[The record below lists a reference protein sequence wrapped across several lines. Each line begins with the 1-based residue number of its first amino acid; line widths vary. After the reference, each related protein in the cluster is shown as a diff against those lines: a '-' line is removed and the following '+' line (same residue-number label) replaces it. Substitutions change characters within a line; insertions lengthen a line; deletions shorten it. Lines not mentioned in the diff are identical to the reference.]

1 MKYSGSE
8 QQCHCSPPLS
18 WFSGTHFTDRDRN
31 ATVFNDLGI
40 WQVEGGRRTL
50 LMLKHHPSEGT

>member
-8 QQCHCSPPLS
+8 QQWHCSPPPS

-31 ATVFNDLGI
+31 TTVFNDLGI
-40 WQVEGGRRTL
+40 WQVGGGRRTL